1 MAMNPPIGRDEKL
14 EAKQIGQDYREIEQ
28 TTVVVMAQILAKI
41 LKQIR
46 SSLGLPKDK
55 DVKVEVDL
63 DGKKA
68 LEVAGSKELKVKPSR
83 DIAVDDLKYIQRAI
97 ALPAIANAQE
107 AAAPNEFDRNLTIK
121 VNGEEVFR
129 LKDGV
134 VELNAL
140 QREQQREAQP
150 QPASQQFA
158 KASTKEAHVNPAG
171 EQQLERAKRIAQEF
185 AQQRQQGKEPSLE
198 EVARA
203 VDSRQSNQKEPASQS
218 VEVENEQQS
227 PLPQSTLE
235 SSKEVAQVSAQS
247 RMSPKVQS
255 QPIEA
260 QAAEALS
267 SKYVHSPQPE
277 AVTPEVVPQ
286 RDVSRENFAPVSQK
300 EAESPILVVFEREV
314 SSRLE
319 DKSVTSGL
327 SGMFAKLNQARLSIQ
342 KSISSFVDQTKQ
354 RLGLGGTSKDTEA
367 RSLRQDLESLAVAR
381 TARRLIE
388 QFGSPNEKGGRS
400 FGGRTYQIESNGQDL
415 SINSTYRGNVLV
427 VTNGQISSNLSERD
441 VKQFREIDKQLMH
454 DARQQ
459 LDRGEPDRDRDRGK
473 SYEIE

>member
-1 MAMNPPIGRDEKL
+1 MSTHTPMGRDEKL
-14 EAKQIGQDYREIEQ
+14 ESKQIGEDYREIEQ
-28 TTVVVMAQILAKI
+28 TSVVLLAQILAKI

-46 SSLGLPKDK
+46 ESLNLPKDK
-55 DVKVEVDL
+55 NTKVEIDL

-68 LEVAGSKELKVKPSR
+68 LEASGSKSLEVKPSA
-83 DIAVDDLKYIQRAI
+83 DISADDVKYIQKAI
-97 ALPAIANAQE
+97 AQPAQKHKE
-107 AAAPNEFDRNLTIK
+107 SVAPSNEFDRNLTIK
-121 VNGEEVFR
+121 VNGQEVFR

-140 QREQQREAQP
+140 YQERREVETRSKSRQ
-150 QPASQQFA
+150 
-158 KASTKEAHVNPAG
+158 VNPEN
-171 EQQLERAKRIAQEF
+171 EQRLERAKAIAKEF
-185 AQQRQQGKEPSLE
+185 ANQKDQGKTPKIE
-198 EVARA
+198 EVART
-203 VDSRQSNQKEPASQS
+203 VDSQQSNKKESASQS
-218 VEVENEQQS
+218 VEVENEQQP

-235 SSKEVAQVSAQS
+235 SSKEAAQVNVEKPHQSSEVQS
-247 RMSPKVQS
+247 R
-255 QPIEA
+255 PIEA
-260 QAAEALS
+260 QASEAFS
-267 SKYVHSPQPE
+267 SKYDPE
-277 AVTPEVVPQ
+277 PEQAAVTLEGVTASEREV
-286 RDVSRENFAPVSQK
+286 SFESLAPVNQK
-300 EAESPILVVFEREV
+300 EAESPILVVFKREV
-314 SSRLE
+314 SNRLE
-319 DKSVTSGL
+319 DKSVTSDL
-327 SGMFAKLNQARLSIQ
+327 SGIFSKLNQARRSIQ

-400 FGGRTYQIESNGQDL
+400 FGGSTYQIESNGQDL
-415 SINSTYRGNVLV
+415 SVNSTYRGNVLV
-427 VTNGQISSNLSERD
+427 LTNGQISSKLSERD